1 MHRSAVPAR
10 LVSLAGVCAIALS
23 AACGGTRVT
32 TLPKVAK
39 ADAGRIVPDWY
50 VNPPHDE
57 KSLVASGSATSSDMQ
72 FALTKAQ
79 TIARATLAEEMQ
91 ATYKVLSKQFAEEV
105 GRDDSSRLL
114 DQFTRTVEAVVNAN
128 LVNTTLRQQYLQQ
141 EAPGYRAFVLVSV
154 SRDDIAARLLKELK
168 ANEALYTH
176 LRATQA
182 FKDLE
187 AQTSTPQ
194 SAPPSAP

>member
-1 MHRSAVPAR
+1 MPSSAVSAR
-10 LVSLAGVCAIALS
+10 RLLVAAGCAFALG

-32 TLPKVAK
+32 TLPKLAK

-50 VNPPHDE
+50 VNPPRDE
-57 KSLVASGSATSSDMQ
+57 KSIVASGSATSSDMQ
-72 FALTKAQ
+72 LALTKAQ
-79 TIARATLAEEMQ
+79 TVARATLAEQLQ

-105 GRDDSSRLL
+105 GRDATNRLL

-128 LVNTTLRQQYLQQ
+128 LVNTVLRQQYLQQ
-141 EAPGYRAFVLVSV
+141 EPQGYRAFVLVSV

-187 AQTSTPQ
+187 AQTA
-194 SAPPSAP
+194 APPSAP

>member
-1 MHRSAVPAR
+1 MHGPAVSARR
-10 LVSLAGVCAIALS
+10 LLAAIVCTAALS
-23 AACGGTRVT
+23 ACSGTRVT
-32 TLPKVAK
+32 TLPRLSK
-39 ADAGRIVPDWY
+39 AEAGRIVPDWY
-50 VNPPHDE
+50 VNPPRDD
-57 KSLVASGSATSSDMQ
+57 KFLVASGSAISSDMQ
-72 FALTKAQ
+72 LALTKAQ
-79 TIARATLAEEMQ
+79 TVARATLAEQMQ

-105 GRDDSSRLL
+105 GRDDSNRLL

-128 LVNTTLRQQYLQQ
+128 LVNTALRQQYLQQ
-141 EAPGYRAFVLVSV
+141 EAPGYRAFVLVAV

-187 AQTSTPQ
+187 AQTA
-194 SAPPSAP
+194 APPAP